1 MISTQTLLDQTCQV
15 RQRIAELIESFP
27 ADRTEAMPRGWRNNA
42 RWHAGHL
49 VVTPRLL
56 TLGLMRE
63 ALDVPDDY
71 RAWFAKGT
79 SPADWAAGG
88 VPPVGQLAA
97 ELVPTAEKMFRLFGS
112 RMHAAFPEPYTTS
125 AGVVLRSPA
134 EALNFSLFH
143 DGIHLG
149 LLLALRRDVM
159 LAQRGRMSAPASR

>member
-1 MISTQTLLDQTCQV
+1 MISTQALLDQTCQV
-15 RQRIAELIESFP
+15 RQRIADLIASFP
-27 ADRTEAMPRGWRNNA
+27 AECTDTVPPGWKNNA

-63 ALDVPDDY
+63 AMDLPDEY
-71 RAWFAKGT
+71 CAWFAKGT
-79 SPADWAAGG
+79 SPSDWLAGG
-88 VPPVGQLAA
+88 VPPVGQLTA
-97 ELVPTAEKMFRLFGS
+97 EIVPTAEKVFRLFGS

-143 DGIHLG
+143 DGVHLG
-149 LLLALRRDVM
+149 MLMALRR
-159 LAQRGRMSAPASR
+159 AIARP